1 MTIKSSNSLEEINYY
16 KQYVSNTIEDD
27 DQSGE
32 KNSKEEKK
40 TSSHYSNNSK
50 TMNKSNTEYANGK
63 SGFYLSQQ
71 ILNKGKKLDENKNN
85 SNSKKISGISEEESK
100 NFSFYLI
107 SGVKDE
113 NSAIEKKTEKE
124 LTLIYSE

>member
-1 MTIKSSNSLEEINYY
+1 MTIKRSESLEEINYY

-50 TMNKSNTEYANGK
+50 TMN
-63 SGFYLSQQ
+63 
-71 ILNKGKKLDENKNN
+71 
-85 SNSKKISGISEEESK
+85 
-100 NFSFYLI
+100 
-107 SGVKDE
+107 
-113 NSAIEKKTEKE
+113 
-124 LTLIYSE
+124 

>member
-1 MTIKSSNSLEEINYY
+1 MTIKRSESLEEINYY
-16 KQYVSNTIEDD
+16 KQYVSNTIEED

-32 KNSKEEKK
+32 NKSKDEKK

-71 ILNKGKKLDENKNN
+71 ILNKGKKLDENKIN
-85 SNSKKISGISEEESK
+85 SNSKRI
-100 NFSFYLI
+100 
-107 SGVKDE
+107 
-113 NSAIEKKTEKE
+113 
-124 LTLIYSE
+124 